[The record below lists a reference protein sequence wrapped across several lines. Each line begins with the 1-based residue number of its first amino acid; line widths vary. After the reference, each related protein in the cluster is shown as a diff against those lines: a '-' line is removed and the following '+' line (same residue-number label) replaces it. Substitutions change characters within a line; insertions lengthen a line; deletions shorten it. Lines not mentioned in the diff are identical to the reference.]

1 MTNTNDMREAFKDFR
16 DQRNKVLVGHGHN
29 DQSKFWITNAH
40 YTAWCRGIEWQSQQQ
55 SQQAQGEP
63 VACARMMGGEVDWD
77 EHCLLPDEETG
88 ISDLDG
94 RGDSDEYEIVPLYR
108 HTPVLANMPEQG
120 EHTKPVADAVK
131 QLNDWLSM
139 GLCECEGPGHSCGA
153 TQIRNTIEALEKL
166 LNAPPAP
173 AAVPDDLPPVPHNEH
188 EKKLLKEIESRDYWE
203 GKATELA
210 ERVGEYFGFDVGE
223 HSNANCPVQTAL
235 EADWQPPQAAV
246 PEGYVAIGE
255 SSLVTRREYG
265 ETADEASEKME
276 RTGFYTYEIKE
287 LYALAASPA
296 PGHAAEA
303 DVCQNCETALPE
315 GCGGIFAHT
324 GTACRY
330 DENQQEEVE
339 TNDENN

>member
-1 MTNTNDMREAFKDFR
+1 MTNTYDTSGFLPCPFCGAKPEAMDWHAGPRARIFVDCPNGNYDDEHGGCSVGPQVVGSDMEDAAARWNR
-16 DQRNKVLVGHGHN
+16 R
-29 DQSKFWITNAH
+29 
-40 YTAWCRGIEWQSQQQ
+40 Q

-63 VACARMMGGEVDWD
+63 VAFARMLGGEVDWD
-77 EHCLLPDEETG
+77 ENCLFPDAETG

-108 HTPVLANMPEQG
+108 HPPVLANMPEQG

-131 QLNDWLSM
+131 HLNDWLSM
-139 GLCECEGPGHSCGA
+139 GLCGCEGPGHSCGA

-173 AAVPDDLPPVPHNEH
+173 AAVPEFD
-188 EKKLLKEIESRDYWE
+188 KKLFDSECRESVAGALGFPRGGDYAWSYL
-203 GKATELA
+203 LA
-210 ERVGEYFGFDVGE
+210 
-223 HSNANCPVQTAL
+223 Q
-235 EADWQPPQAAV
+235 
-246 PEGYVAIGE
+246 
-255 SSLVTRREYG
+255 
-265 ETADEASEKME
+265 
-276 RTGFYTYEIKE
+276 IKE
-287 LYALAASPA
+287 VVEAAGRLPASPA

-330 DENQQEEVE
+330 DENQQEEE
-339 TNDENN
+339 ER

>member
-16 DQRNKVLVGHGHN
+16 DQRNKELAGHGHN

-63 VACARMMGGEVDWD
+63 VAFARMLGGEVDWD
-77 EHCLLPDEETG
+77 ENCLFPDEETG

-108 HTPVLANMPEQG
+108 HPPVLANMPEQG

-153 TQIRNTIEALEKL
+153 TRIRNTIEGLEKL

-173 AAVPDDLPPVPHNEH
+173 AAVPEFD
-188 EKKLLKEIESRDYWE
+188 KKLFDSECRESVAGALGFPRGGDYAWSYL
-203 GKATELA
+203 LA
-210 ERVGEYFGFDVGE
+210 
-223 HSNANCPVQTAL
+223 Q
-235 EADWQPPQAAV
+235 
-246 PEGYVAIGE
+246 
-255 SSLVTRREYG
+255 
-265 ETADEASEKME
+265 
-276 RTGFYTYEIKE
+276 IKE
-287 LYALAASPA
+287 AVAAGVQWQSQQA
-296 PGHAAEA
+296 QGEA
-303 DVCQNCETALPE
+303 QGFTD
-315 GCGGIFAHT
+315 
-324 GTACRY
+324 Y
-330 DENQQEEVE
+330 DAGA
-339 TNDENN
+339 